1 MWTGV
6 QQVTSAEAAG
16 TQIAAELQ
24 AHSLK
29 LSDDLISLSDNLQ
42 RLATE
47 HIDEHQAMVN
57 LVRQQSKLVAHSVWG
72 GEATVRVYGSRAV
85 GLALPASDIDVVLL
99 PAKQLT
105 TEQQTEAL
113 VQLGQQLQNCGGWE
127 TGRVTSSHALL
138 VAAMPLLKVREL
150 LVWPFI
156 HMLLSRLLWNMVLQ

>member
-6 QQVTSAEAAG
+6 QQVTSAGAAD

-113 VQLGQQLQNCGGWE
+113 AQLGQQLQNCGGWE

-138 VAAMPLLKVREL
+138 VAAMPLLKVRAL

-156 HMLLSRLLWNMVLQ
+156 LLLSRLLWNMVLQ